1 MNRAR
6 DVGRRLRVGHD
17 ARADTRVRAPLKRVD
32 LLSHD
37 VRHAGIL
44 EDSIAMRIGLPGDIV
59 KDVRG
64 SESNCEH
71 DSRKM

>member
-1 MNRAR
+1 MELPCESATLVAEAGVEVREERALA
-6 DVGRRLRVGHD
+6 GSLRRGE
-17 ARADTRVRAPLKRVD
+17 RAVEL
-32 LLSHD
+32 
-37 VRHAGIL
+37 
-44 EDSIAMRIGLPGDIV
+44 IAEKNV

>member
-1 MNRAR
+1 ML
-6 DVGRRLRVGHD
+6 RRTFVE
-17 ARADTRVRAPLKRVD
+17 RVD
-32 LLSHD
+32 FALGAH
-37 VRHAGIL
+37 VEL
-44 EDSIAMRIGLPGDIV
+44 EALAAVPHRRGGVQRAAAACDIV